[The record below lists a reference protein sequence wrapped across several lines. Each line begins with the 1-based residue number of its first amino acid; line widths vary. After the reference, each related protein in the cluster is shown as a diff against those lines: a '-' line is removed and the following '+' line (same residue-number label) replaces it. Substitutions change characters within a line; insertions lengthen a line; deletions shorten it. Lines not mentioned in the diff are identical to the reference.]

1 MANGWTNEIGWEDI
15 VRYDLENRVTPWV
28 RAPRYRHLT
37 GPDAYER
44 DLQATAT
51 GIDNPLLESRQIRNN
66 IQAEFHGHEPE
77 IVNPGFMTPGGQVP
91 IPEDMSLALGL
102 ATGTSTQNYLTP
114 VERGNFASTDSSGMS
129 SAAQGAPSMWAS
141 NAQGGKQVEEEEK
154 SGGGGPRFDPMR
166 AQAFLDDQIAN
177 IWELV
182 NAGII
187 SMDEAQARY
196 QATIDEVY
204 GRQQKVYED
213 AGTDVLADIVASQEA
228 KQSSRDEIDR
238 MMKSVGVDPARTA
251 ADRGARDEMDKAY
264 ARGREDLMADMA
276 RNIGIGQAGR
286 TADAQEMFEQART
299 ELTLGGQQ
307 SEAELNQLFDIA
319 SARAATLG
327 VDPMMVF
334 VDMMANTN
342 DTGRVIS
349 GRESAAAEQKQM
361 DFYTDIAQGL
371 VDSGGFPGGM
381 AEALPYVMGIIDK
394 NYFNTGGSMGFDQ
407 FVDQYPHLIGPSQD
421 MIQQAMKQYGLDYDQ
436 AFQMVMGGLMGEL
449 MNPVNNDSSKGGMYG
464 AAKAM

>member
-1 MANGWTNEIGWEDI
+1 MANGEIGWEDI

-28 RAPRYRHLT
+28 RAPRYRHIRDW
-37 GPDAYER
+37 GPDLEYDKWAY
-44 DLQATAT
+44 DTAT
-51 GIDNPLLESRQIRNN
+51 GQNNPLLESRQNRNN
-66 IQAEFHGHEPE
+66 IQAEFYGREPE
-77 IVNPGFMTPGGQVP
+77 IVNPGYMDPAGNVP
-91 IPEDMSLALGL
+91 IGADMALAQ
-102 ATGTSTQNYLTP
+102 AQRDVAVENYLREQAGVEP
-114 VERGNFASTDSSGMS
+114 VVPRNTSST
-129 SAAQGAPSMWAS
+129 AQGAPSMWGS
-141 NAQGGKQVEEEEK
+141 NAQGGGQIAEEVVEEEE
-154 SGGGGPRFDPMR
+154 SGGGGGPRFDPMR

-251 ADRGARDEMDKAY
+251 ADRGARDEMDTAY

-307 SEAELNQLFDIA
+307 SEAELNQLFDVA

-394 NYFNTGGSMGFDQ
+394 NYFGDPASGFNVND
-407 FVDQYPHLIGPSQD
+407 YLAMNPGALAAAWPEI
-421 MIQQAMKQYGLDYDQ
+421 QAMMASGMSEDAAIQ
-436 AFQMVMGGLMGEL
+436 AVLGGVYAQGI
-449 MNPVNNDSSKGGMYG
+449 S
-464 AAKAM
+464 

>member
-1 MANGWTNEIGWEDI
+1 MAQIWDDQKQQWVYQNIGGRPAGRGKTTSVPLDRYIDI
-15 VRYDLENRVTPWV
+15 FATDDQGVPQNVRSSDEMNRFLISQGY
-28 RAPRYRHLT
+28 APEVQGSQASQAGFDPEEFTR
-37 GPDAYER
+37 GP
-44 DLQATAT
+44 Q
-51 GIDNPLLESRQIRNN
+51 
-66 IQAEFHGHEPE
+66 
-77 IVNPGFMTPGGQVP
+77 GGRKG
-91 IPEDMSLALGL
+91 SLNA
-102 ATGTSTQNYLTP
+102 SM
-114 VERGNFASTDSSGMS
+114 FASNPQM
-129 SAAQGAPSMWAS
+129 
-141 NAQGGKQVEEEEK
+141 VEEKK

-166 AQAFLDDQIAN
+166 AQAFLDNQIAS

-196 QATIDEVY
+196 QTTIDEVY

-228 KQSSRDEIDR
+228 KQGSRDEIDK
-238 MMKSVGVDPARTA
+238 MMRSVGVDPARTA
-251 ADRGARDEMDKAY
+251 ADRGARDEMDTAY
-264 ARGREDLMADMA
+264 ARGREDLVADMA

-299 ELTLGGQQ
+299 DLTLGGQQ
-307 SEAELNQLFDIA
+307 SEAELNQLFDVA
-319 SARAATLG
+319 AARAATLG

-342 DTGRVIS
+342 DTGQVVS
-349 GRESAAAEQKQM
+349 GRNAAAAEQKQM

-407 FVDQYPHLIGPSQD
+407 FVNQYPHLIGPSQD
-421 MIQQAMKQYGLDYDQ
+421 SIQQAMKQYGLDYDQ

-449 MNPVNNDSSKGGMYG
+449 MNPVNNDPSKGGMYG

>member
-1 MANGWTNEIGWEDI
+1 MA
-15 VRYDLENRVTPWV
+15 L
-28 RAPRYRHLT
+28 AQ
-37 GPDAYER
+37 AQR
-44 DLQATAT
+44 DVAV
-51 GIDNPLLESRQIRNN
+51 E
-66 IQAEFHGHEPE
+66 
-77 IVNPGFMTPGGQVP
+77 
-91 IPEDMSLALGL
+91 
-102 ATGTSTQNYLTP
+102 NYLREQAGVEP
-114 VERGNFASTDSSGMS
+114 VVPRNTSST
-129 SAAQGAPSMWAS
+129 AQGAPSMWGS
-141 NAQGGKQVEEEEK
+141 NAQGGGQIAEEVVEEEE
-154 SGGGGPRFDPMR
+154 SGGGGGPRFDPMR

-264 ARGREDLMADMA
+264 ARGREDLVADMA

-307 SEAELNQLFDIA
+307 SEAELNQLFDVA

-394 NYFNTGGSMGFDQ
+394 NYFGDPASGFNVND
-407 FVDQYPHLIGPSQD
+407 YLAMNPGALAAAWPEI
-421 MIQQAMKQYGLDYDQ
+421 QAMMASGMSEDAAIQ
-436 AFQMVMGGLMGEL
+436 AVLGGVYAQGI
-449 MNPVNNDSSKGGMYG
+449 S
-464 AAKAM
+464 

>member
-1 MANGWTNEIGWEDI
+1 MSRGQHPST
-15 VRYDLENRVTPWV
+15 
-28 RAPRYRHLT
+28 
-37 GPDAYER
+37 
-44 DLQATAT
+44 T
-51 GIDNPLLESRQIRNN
+51 GIIDARQNVEN
-66 IQAEFHGHEPE
+66 INAEFYGRTPRV
-77 IVNPGFMTPGGQVP
+77 INRGFMNPDGSVP
-91 IPEDMSLALGL
+91 IGADMALAQ
-102 ATGTSTQNYLTP
+102 AQRDVAVENYLREQAGVEP
-114 VERGNFASTDSSGMS
+114 VVPRNTS

-141 NAQGGKQVEEEEK
+141 NAQGGGQIAEEVVEEEE
-154 SGGGGPRFDPMR
+154 SGGGGGPRFDPMR

-264 ARGREDLMADMA
+264 ARGREDLVADMA

-307 SEAELNQLFDIA
+307 SEAELNQLFDVA

-394 NYFNTGGSMGFDQ
+394 NYFGDPASGFNVND
-407 FVDQYPHLIGPSQD
+407 YLAMNPGALAAAWPEI
-421 MIQQAMKQYGLDYDQ
+421 QAMMASGMSEDAAIQ
-436 AFQMVMGGLMGEL
+436 AVLGGVYAQGI
-449 MNPVNNDSSKGGMYG
+449 S
-464 AAKAM
+464 

>member
-1 MANGWTNEIGWEDI
+1 MANGEIGWEDI

-28 RAPRYRHLT
+28 KAPRYRHT
-37 GPDAYER
+37 RDWGPDLEYDKWAF
-44 DLQATAT
+44 DTTT
-51 GIDNPLLESRQIRNN
+51 GQNNPLLESRQNRNN
-66 IQAEFHGHEPE
+66 IQAEFYGREPE
-77 IVNPGFMTPGGQVP
+77 IVNPGYMDPAGNVP
-91 IPEDMSLALGL
+91 IGADMALAQ
-102 ATGTSTQNYLTP
+102 AQRDVAVENYLRQQAGVEP
-114 VERGNFASTDSSGMS
+114 VVPRNTSST
-129 SAAQGAPSMWAS
+129 AQGAPSMWAS
-141 NAQGGKQVEEEEK
+141 NAQGGGQIAEEIVEEE

-238 MMKSVGVDPARTA
+238 MMQSVGVDPARTA
-251 ADRGARDEMDKAY
+251 ADRGARDEMDTAY
-264 ARGREDLMADMA
+264 ARGREDLIADMA

-299 ELTLGGQQ
+299 DLTLGGQQ
-307 SEAELNQLFDIA
+307 SEAELNQMFDVA
-319 SARAATLG
+319 AARAATLG

-342 DTGRVIS
+342 DTGQVVS
-349 GRESAAAEQKQM
+349 GRNAAAAEQKEM
-361 DFYTDIAQGL
+361 DFYINIAEGL
-371 VDSGGFPGGM
+371 AGGFPGGM
-381 AEALPYVMGIIDK
+381 AEALPYVMGIIGPE
-394 NYFNTGGSMGFDQ
+394 YFNTGSPIGVREFTDQ
-407 FVDQYPHLIGPSQD
+407 NAYLLGPSQD
-421 MIQQAMKQYGLDYDQ
+421 LINETMNKYGVDYET
-436 AFQMVMGGLMGEL
+436 AERIVMGGLMNQGT
-449 MNPVNNDSSKGGMYG
+449 G
-464 AAKAM
+464 

>member
-1 MANGWTNEIGWEDI
+1 MA
-15 VRYDLENRVTPWV
+15 L
-28 RAPRYRHLT
+28 AQ
-37 GPDAYER
+37 AQR
-44 DLQATAT
+44 DVAV
-51 GIDNPLLESRQIRNN
+51 E
-66 IQAEFHGHEPE
+66 
-77 IVNPGFMTPGGQVP
+77 
-91 IPEDMSLALGL
+91 
-102 ATGTSTQNYLTP
+102 NYLREQAGVEP
-114 VERGNFASTDSSGMS
+114 VVPRNTS

-141 NAQGGKQVEEEEK
+141 NAQGGGQIAEEVVEEEE
-154 SGGGGPRFDPMR
+154 SGGGGGPRFDPMR

-307 SEAELNQLFDIA
+307 SEAELNQLFDVA

-407 FVDQYPHLIGPSQD
+407 FVNQYPHLIGPSQD
-421 MIQQAMKQYGLDYDQ
+421 SIQQAMKQYGLDYDQ

-449 MNPVNNDSSKGGMYG
+449 MNPVNNDPSKGGMYG